1 MVVLHHMLCGFFP
14 LWYISNVRVAF
25 LEHFINYGMH
35 WGYCPVCNAYLM
47 LVRVHSGMDPN
58 QHSGGQ
64 VLSTFVLSALDIF
77 R

>member
-1 MVVLHHMLCGFFP
+1 
-14 LWYISNVRVAF
+14 VAF